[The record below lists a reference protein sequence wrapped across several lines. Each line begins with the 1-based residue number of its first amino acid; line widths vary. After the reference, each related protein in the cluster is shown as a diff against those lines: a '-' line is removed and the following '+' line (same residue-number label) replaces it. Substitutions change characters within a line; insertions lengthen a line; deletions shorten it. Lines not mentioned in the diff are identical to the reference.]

1 VGSFSRRGQ
10 EVKVNGGRTG
20 ELSLRLYR
28 EITGIQYGEIEDRH
42 HWIHRV
48 E

>member
-1 VGSFSRRGQ
+1 VA
-10 EVKVNGGRTG
+10 VNGGKEG
-20 ELSLRLYR
+20 ELAVRFFR

-42 HWIHRV
+42 RWIHKV

>member
-1 VGSFSRRGQ
+1 MAHAVRSFHPLDPP
-10 EVKVNGGRTG
+10 VAVLD
-20 ELSLRLYR
+20 LSLRLYR

-42 HWIHRV
+42 RGIQRV